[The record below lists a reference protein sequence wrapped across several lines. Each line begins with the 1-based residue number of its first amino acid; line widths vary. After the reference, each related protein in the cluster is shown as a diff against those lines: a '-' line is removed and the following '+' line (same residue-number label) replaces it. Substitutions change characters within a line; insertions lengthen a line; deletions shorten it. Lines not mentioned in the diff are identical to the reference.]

1 MPRYRVTLELSG
13 SADTEVSAKDVEG
26 AKDSA
31 EAFIEGLYERAGLD
45 ITATATLV
53 ETVHDFDIEDE
64 YDGPDTTW
72 EKYE

>member
-13 SADTEVSAKDVEG
+13 SADTEVSARDAED
-26 AKDSA
+26 ARDSA
-31 EAFIEGLYERAGLD
+31 AAFIEDLYERAGLD

-53 ETVHDFDIEDE
+53 EDAHGFEAEDT
-64 YDGPDTTW
+64 YDGPDTTR